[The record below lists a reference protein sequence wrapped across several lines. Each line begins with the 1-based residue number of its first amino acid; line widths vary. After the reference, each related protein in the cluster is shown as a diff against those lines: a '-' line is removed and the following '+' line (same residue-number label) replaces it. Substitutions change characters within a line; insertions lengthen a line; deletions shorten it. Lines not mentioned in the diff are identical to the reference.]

1 MSAAANTNTSVPPPP
16 PNENKPPPPPP
27 PDETGQFNA
36 AQPPT
41 SGYNTR
47 PPAQYTS
54 RPPPTTQF
62 SGRSDWQNANLKR
75 PLPQT
80 TESELANKRQIME
93 SNWNRQSTPAKPGGA
108 AWQNQTTPTTT
119 TTHAQKVLNLEELTA
134 AEKKFDKEFAAWEAQ
149 FNKWKEQN
157 VNHPDKTQYLE
168 YEKKWESW
176 RNSLL
181 DRREQMRKKRQAL
194 QSTMGKP
201 PVSAAVQQPPSA
213 KLALTQ
219 PPPQNFSQPPPQLGT
234 NFHKQ
239 SEKLPDNLFSKPPP
253 TQNNEPLSFK
263 PPVSAPS
270 SQNENE
276 PPESGSSF
284 LQSSSSTTP
293 GGIPGLDL
301 VKEGA
306 DLNDLEDNPP
316 DSQEPAPSKGP
327 DLDAISKGLNSILGD
342 ANLLN
347 MLNLVTQKQSARP
360 ESRAPVIDTSQPP
373 PKPSIPSLMNINTQR
388 SNQSFDD
395 YSEPYHPGGHFES
408 VNNFDDQ
415 TRMSFTNGPTD
426 QEMSYDGGSVTD
438 PPSRFN
444 DFQRGDRQTFGGGR
458 SNGNHRFPR
467 NNNFESQF
475 QNANGQGRNVPPRN
489 APPFAQPYGN
499 NQNVDH
505 YDSEVNNE
513 QWNEEDE
520 YEKYHSMFNDVGHD
534 GDNPI
539 EDQIEP
545 EAPVEE
551 GPMFVPQVVVDYEH
565 KPLRERKNHIIYV
578 IYCLVYA
585 VVVAFSVELVNRNDC
600 FLRLFGSKRR
610 PKKTVVSVN
619 TYRKS
624 NYNHLYK

>member
-1 MSAAANTNTSVPPPP
+1 MVYDPIVLQIFTSTTFSSKFRVFFLFQYQKSLSALSAAANTNTSVPPPP

-47 PPAQYTS
+47 PPTQYTS

-62 SGRSDWQNANLKR
+62 PGRSDWQNASLKR
-75 PLPQT
+75 PSAQNP
-80 TESELANKRQIME
+80 ESELANKRQIME
-93 SNWNRQSTPAKPGGA
+93 NNWNRQSTPAKPGGA
-108 AWQNQTTPTTT
+108 AWQNQTTPTAT

-201 PVSAAVQQPPSA
+201 PVSAPAQHPTKVATQAPHF
-213 KLALTQ
+213 TQ
-219 PPPQNFSQPPPQLGT
+219 PPHQNFSQPPPQLGT
-234 NFHKQ
+234 NFLKQ
-239 SEKLPDNLFSKPPP
+239 SEKHSENLFSKPPP

-270 SQNENE
+270 PAQQNENE
-276 PPESGSSF
+276 PPESGNSF
-284 LQSSSSTTP
+284 LQSSSPTP

-306 DLNDLEDNPP
+306 DQDEFDDNLP
-316 DSQEPAPSKGP
+316 DSQEAPVPSKGP

-373 PKPSIPSLMNINTQR
+373 PKPSGPLPSLMNINTQR

-426 QEMSYDGGSVTD
+426 QEMTYDGGSVTE
-438 PPSRFN
+438 PSGRFN
-444 DFQRGDRQTFGGGR
+444 DFQRGDRQTFGGR
-458 SNGNHRFPR
+458 PNGNYRFPR

-475 QNANGQGRNVPPRN
+475 QNANGQGRPRN
-489 APPFAQPYGN
+489 AFAQSYGN
-499 NQNVDH
+499 NQQN

-520 YEKYHSMFNDVGHD
+520 YEKYHSMFNDGGQDVE
-534 GDNPI
+534 NPI

-545 EAPVEE
+545 EAPAEE

-565 KPLRERKNHIIYV
+565 KPLRERKFV
-578 IYCLVYA
+578 IFWVSQRHHEMGITKC
-585 VVVAFSVELVNRNDC
+585 
-600 FLRLFGSKRR
+600 
-610 PKKTVVSVN
+610 TVG
-619 TYRKS
+619 
-624 NYNHLYK
+624 